1 MDTEMVWRG
10 FVLGLAIAAPVGA
23 IGTLVIRRSASDGML
38 AGLSTGMGAAVA
50 DAIYASVAAIGVSA
64 GANAV
69 ASSRAFHVVAA
80 AILFWL
86 GVRTIRA
93 RSEPA
98 NSSERLGATAHFRA
112 FGSTIAL
119 TLANPSTIASFAAA
133 QAAIGVGTRA
143 HRHAVVAFTSGVFAG
158 STAWWCLLSA
168 GVSVLGARLGP
179 RGLDA
184 IRIVAGVGLL
194 GFGVVAL
201 IER

>member
-23 IGTLVIRRSASDGML
+23 IGTLVIRRSASAGML

-50 DAIYASVAAIGVSA
+50 DAIYASISAFGVSA

-69 ASSRAFHVVAA
+69 ASSKAFHVVAA

-86 GVRTIRA
+86 GVATIRA
-93 RSEPA
+93 QPGPA
-98 NSSERLGATAHFRA
+98 HSSERLGATAHARA
-112 FGSTIAL
+112 FGSTITL

-133 QAAIGVGTRA
+133 QAAIGVGATTHPHSA
-143 HRHAVVAFTSGVFAG
+143 VAFTSGVFAG

-179 RGLDA
+179 RGLHA
-184 IRIVAGVGLL
+184 IQVVAGAALL